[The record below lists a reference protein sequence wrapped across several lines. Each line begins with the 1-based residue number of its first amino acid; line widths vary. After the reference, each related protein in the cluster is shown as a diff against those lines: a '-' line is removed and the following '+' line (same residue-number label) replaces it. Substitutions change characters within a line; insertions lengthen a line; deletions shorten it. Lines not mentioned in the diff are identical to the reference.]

1 MDQTEVSADNSKEQD
16 AQLRNRKE
24 VSSANNRRKSGV
36 DPFLAGSTENS
47 PSWYLDFSL
56 GKPCERTQLKY
67 VGFPTH
73 ETGR

>member
-1 MDQTEVSADNSKEQD
+1 MEGSLCQGSELGLMDQTEVSADNSKEQD

-47 PSWYLDFSL
+47 PS
-56 GKPCERTQLKY
+56 
-67 VGFPTH
+67 
-73 ETGR
+73 